1 MPESAKLSLDAIR
14 RIQGT
19 QARARDDLE
28 RALSSEWHQLGNLT
42 SEERQLAGRQS
53 VIRLLGAYAS
63 KFFDLE
69 ASEYAALKLEPSEL
83 IRHLDELAVRVQTHV
98 VPPQFRINSS
108 FYLGDLHYDDAYRS
122 HILSALKDR
131 VADWKKGLARESEA
145 VSSPREILEGYRRR
159 EKITIAELAKRARVD
174 ESVIYAL
181 KAGRK
186 DKCGSYALGRI
197 ASLVG
202 CEPGQLLPDD

>member
-19 QARARDDLE
+19 QARARDNLE

-42 SEERQLAGRQS
+42 SEERQFAGRPS
-53 VIRLLGAYAS
+53 VIRLLGAYAT

-83 IRHLDELAVRVQTHV
+83 IRCLDELAARVRMHMIPPRFHV
-98 VPPQFRINSS
+98 TSF
-108 FYLGDLHYDDAYRS
+108 FYLGDLHYDDAYRQ

-131 VADWKKGLARESEA
+131 VADWTKRFARESEA
-145 VSSPREILEGYRRR
+145 VSSPRDILEGFCRR
-159 EKITIAELAKRARVD
+159 EKITIAELAKRSRVD

-186 DKCGSYALGRI
+186 NKCGSDALGRI

-202 CEPGQLLPDD
+202 CEPGQLLAHE